1 MKFLSAGRIVVLTSA
16 IVASQLA
23 IGSAFAA
30 DVAAPMPT
38 KAWPTKAAPVS
49 GWTFSATPYGWVT
62 LMNGST
68 TVKGRTADVTVDFN
82 DLMDIVRRSEI
93 PKDLMAF
100 MGYFEARNG
109 RLSLFADVVYLKI
122 ALDSSMER
130 SRGVD
135 ALNATV
141 GASAGLKY
149 ETVIAEMAAAYEVA
163 RWGSTGAPGSG
174 TAIDV
179 FGGVRGWWQKAD
191 ASLSATG
198 TINVGDLTRN
208 ADGTL
213 SASGSVSWVDPL
225 VGVRLRHQFAPGWN
239 FVASGDVGGFGV
251 GSKFSWQALAALNYD
266 FYVHNG
272 ITWSGMA
279 GYRALYVDY
288 SQGSGLSQY
297 EYKMTMHGPIFGLTA
312 RF

>member
-1 MKFLSAGRIVVLTSA
+1 MKYLSAERLVVLASA

-23 IGSAFAA
+23 IGSAIGA

-38 KAWPTKAAPVS
+38 KAWATKATPVS
-49 GWTFSATPYGWVT
+49 DWTFIATPYGWVP

-68 TVKGRTADVTVDFN
+68 TVKGRTADVNVDFN
-82 DLMDIVRRSEI
+82 DLMNLVRRSEI

-109 RLSLFADVVYLKI
+109 RLSLFADVVYMKI
-122 ALDSSMER
+122 GLDASMVR

-135 ALNATV
+135 ALNVTV

-191 ASLSATG
+191 ASLALAG
-198 TINVGDLTRN
+198 TVNIGDLTRN
-208 ADGTL
+208 VDGTVT
-213 SASGSVSWVDPL
+213 ASGSVSWVDPL

-239 FVASGDVGGFGV
+239 FVASGDVGGFGA

-266 FYVHNG
+266 LYVHNG

-288 SQGSGLSQY
+288 SQGSGVSQY
-297 EYKMTMHGPIFGLTA
+297 EYKMTMHGPVLGLTA

>member
-1 MKFLSAGRIVVLTSA
+1 
-16 IVASQLA
+16 
-23 IGSAFAA
+23 
-30 DVAAPMPT
+30 MPT
-38 KAWPTKAAPVS
+38 KAFVAPAPILNP
-49 GWTFSATPYGWVT
+49 WTFNFTPYGWVT

-68 TVKGRTADVTVDFN
+68 TVKGRTVDVDVGFN
-82 DLMDIVRRSEI
+82 DLMDLVRQSEI
-93 PKDLMAF
+93 PKDLFAF

-109 RLSLFADVVYLKI
+109 RLSLFADVVYMKI
-122 ALDSSMER
+122 ALNAGMTR
-130 SRGVD
+130 TVGVD
-135 ALNATV
+135 DLGATV

-149 ETVIAEMAAAYEVA
+149 QMVIAEMAAAYEVA
-163 RWGSTGAPGSG
+163 QWGSTGAPGSG

-179 FGGVRGWWQKAD
+179 FGGARGWWQTAD
-191 ASLSATG
+191 ASLSASG
-198 TINVGDLTRN
+198 TINIGDLTRN

-213 SASGSVSWVDPL
+213 TASGSASWVDPL

-288 SQGSGLSQY
+288 SKGSGLS
-297 EYKMTMHGPIFGLTA
+297 EYGFNMTMHGPIIGITA

>member
-1 MKFLSAGRIVVLTSA
+1 
-16 IVASQLA
+16 
-23 IGSAFAA
+23 
-30 DVAAPMPT
+30 
-38 KAWPTKAAPVS
+38 
-49 GWTFSATPYGWVT
+49 
-62 LMNGST
+62 MNGST
-68 TVKGRTADVTVDFN
+68 TVKGRTVDVDVGFN
-82 DLMDIVRRSEI
+82 DLMDLVRQSEI
-93 PKDLMAF
+93 PKDLFAF

-109 RLSLFADVVYLKI
+109 RLSLFADVVYMKI
-122 ALDSSMER
+122 ALNAGMTR
-130 SRGVD
+130 TVGVD
-135 ALNATV
+135 DLGATV

-149 ETVIAEMAAAYEVA
+149 QMVIAEMAAAYEVA
-163 RWGSTGAPGSG
+163 QWGSTGAPGSG

-179 FGGVRGWWQKAD
+179 FGGARGWWQTAD
-191 ASLSATG
+191 ASLSASG
-198 TINVGDLTRN
+198 TINIGDLTRN

-213 SASGSVSWVDPL
+213 TASGSASWVDPL

-288 SQGSGLSQY
+288 SKGSGLS
-297 EYKMTMHGPIFGLTA
+297 EYGFNMTMHGPIIGITA

>member
-1 MKFLSAGRIVVLTSA
+1 
-16 IVASQLA
+16 
-23 IGSAFAA
+23 
-30 DVAAPMPT
+30 MPT
-38 KAWPTKAAPVS
+38 KAIVSPAPVLNP
-49 GWTFSATPYGWVT
+49 WTFSATPYAWVT

-68 TVKGRTADVTVDFN
+68 TVKGRTVDVDVGFS
-82 DLMDIVRRSEI
+82 DLMDLVRQSEI

-109 RLSLFADVVYLKI
+109 RLALFADVVYMKI
-122 ALDSSMER
+122 
-130 SRGVD
+130 G
-135 ALNATV
+135 LNAGMARTVGTDDLGATV

-149 ETVIAEMAAAYEVA
+149 QMVIAEMAAAYEVTH
-163 RWGSTGAPGSG
+163 WGSSSVPGSG

-179 FGGVRGWWQKAD
+179 FGGARGWWQTSD
-191 ASLSATG
+191 ASLSAAG
-198 TINVGDLTRN
+198 TVNIGDLTRN

-213 SASGSVSWVDPL
+213 TASGTASWVDPL
-225 VGVRLRHQFAPGWN
+225 VGLRLRHQFAPGWN

-288 SQGSGLSQY
+288 SKGSGLNQY
-297 EYKMTMHGPIFGLTA
+297 EYNMTMHGPIIGLTA